1 MSAAHTPTPW
11 QVANGSPLLIGC
23 DGFWIAGMMGLQGEI
38 GEANA
43 RFIVRAV
50 NCHDQ
55 LVEALE
61 NYMFAEEIDDEGVR
75 QAELAVARQD
85 ACAALAKAL
94 GRTPNSK
101 DVEA

>member
-43 RFIVRAV
+43 RFIVHAV
-50 NCHDQ
+50 NCHDEMLEA
-55 LVEALE
+55 LVEVRRVG
-61 NYMFAEEIDDEGVR
+61 DDKMAFRSEWAAAVR
-75 QAELAVARQD
+75 KAD
-85 ACAALAKAL
+85 AAIAKAL
-94 GRTPNSK
+94 GRTPNGIG
-101 DVEA
+101 DGCE